1 MTKEVSDRIQ
11 VWFLSLPPTKV
22 RGLINVSLGG
32 SLGHWIEDEG
42 ARIGGS
48 RKNRMEKTNNQ
59 ITNARKHNSS

>member
-22 RGLINVSLGG
+22 RGIVNVSLGG

-42 ARIGGS
+42 ARIRGS